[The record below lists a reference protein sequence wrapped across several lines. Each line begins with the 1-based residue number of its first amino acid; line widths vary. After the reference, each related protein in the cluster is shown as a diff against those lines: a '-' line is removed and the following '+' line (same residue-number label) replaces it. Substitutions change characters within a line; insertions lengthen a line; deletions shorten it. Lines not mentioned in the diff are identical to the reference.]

1 MRIVW
6 RKPDGSLVIT
16 IPASPRRDGE
26 SDEAYLD
33 RVAARV
39 LETTPSMRDAER
51 VRDIATADLLPIDRT
66 FRDAWAIDGD
76 AIAVDMSRA
85 REIQKNRLR
94 ELRAPVL
101 AALDVEM
108 LRAIEARDTATQQR
122 IAAQKQALRDV
133 TTVAGIEAAR
143 TPEELKEAG
152 IEVIE
157 QVRTRR

>member
-39 LETTPSMRDAER
+39 LEATPSLRDAER

-76 AIAVDMSRA
+76 GIGVDMNRA

-108 LRAIEARDTATQQR
+108 LRAMESRDADAQSR
-122 IAAQKQALRDV
+122 IAAQKQALRDI
-133 TTVAGIEAAR
+133 TQVAEIDAADSPEA
-143 TPEELKEAG
+143 LKEAG
-152 IEVIE
+152 VAVIE
-157 QVRTRR
+157 QIRSRR